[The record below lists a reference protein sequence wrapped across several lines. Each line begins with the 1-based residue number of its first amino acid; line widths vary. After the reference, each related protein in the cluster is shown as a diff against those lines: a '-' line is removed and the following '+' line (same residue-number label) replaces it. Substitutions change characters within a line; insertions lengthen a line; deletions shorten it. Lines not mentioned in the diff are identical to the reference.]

1 MAIILTKKNKLVL
14 IDDKTNK
21 PISVYTFLKD
31 NSFSVEF
38 IHSVNKSKII
48 EFYKFDNKKNIILY
62 KTIYYNFG
70 AGVLTEINDK
80 WDLSYGKD
88 GSMIIS
94 NMDTKIDELIYI
106 VGTISDHILK
116 INDREIVL
124 NKLFGKN
131 RMIKFMIK

>member
-70 AGVLTEINDK
+70 AGVLTEIKDK
-80 WDLSYGKD
+80 WDLSYGED